1 MTEVEGEEKTQ
12 TAQITQSEDEVHQ
25 KRPLAEIGKD
35 EEPTSVFTHV
45 TLVENPWESM
55 GNQRD
60 SCYYLVKQCL
70 QRVSPSVIL

>member
-1 MTEVEGEEKTQ
+1 MKFVKKAKWAKLTQMTEVEGEEKTQ

-45 TLVENPWESM
+45 TSETLMSL
-55 GNQRD
+55 
-60 SCYYLVKQCL
+60 S
-70 QRVSPSVIL
+70 